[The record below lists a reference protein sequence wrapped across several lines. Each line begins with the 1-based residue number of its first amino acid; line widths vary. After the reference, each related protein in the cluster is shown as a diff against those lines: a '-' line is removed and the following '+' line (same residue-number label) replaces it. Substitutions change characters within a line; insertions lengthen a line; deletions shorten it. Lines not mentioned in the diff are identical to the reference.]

1 MNYQHQYNLLIKSA
15 QLNLTTG
22 YADNH
27 HIIPQSMGGSN
38 DPTNLVLLSAKQHF
52 VAHHLLYKIHRNREM
67 TNAFFLMCNV
77 KRGGARFKITSK
89 QYEVLREE
97 KRQCQKDIMTGQPSR
112 AKGKKWSDESKTKL
126 SASQMGHHRGKG
138 NVSSFKG
145 KHHSDESK
153 KKLSEKQKGNKNHL
167 GILHSEET
175 KKMMSEN
182 RKGKTK
188 VPWTEERKAARRELI
203 AKRNSQEKAPK

>member
-1 MNYQHQYNLLIKSA
+1 MNYQNQYTALIKSA
-15 QLNLTTG
+15 QLNPFSG
-22 YADNH
+22 YTDKH
-27 HIIPQSMGGSN
+27 HIIPQSMGGTN
-38 DPTNLVLLSAKQHF
+38 DIDNLVLLSAKQHF

-112 AKGKKWSDESKTKL
+112 AKGKKWSEESKAKL
-126 SASQMGHHRGKG
+126 SASQMGHHRGNG
-138 NVSSFKG
+138 GSRGFKG
-145 KHHSDESK
+145 WHHTEENKKAISERRKGVSTRTGMTHTDET
-153 KKLSEKQKGNKNHL
+153 KQK
-167 GILHSEET
+167 
-175 KKMMSEN
+175 MSED
-182 RKGKTK
+182 RLGKTK
-188 VPWTEERKAARRELI
+188 IPWTEERKAARREQI

>member
-1 MNYQHQYNLLIKSA
+1 MKYQKIYNNLIKSA
-15 QLNLTTG
+15 QLNPFSG

-77 KRGGARFKITSK
+77 KRGGEKFKITVK
-89 QYEVLREE
+89 QYQILREE
-97 KRQCQKDIMTGQPSR
+97 KRQCQKDSMTGQPSR
-112 AKGKKWSDESKTKL
+112 AKGKKWSEESKAKL
-126 SASQMGHHRGKG
+126 SATNTGHTRGNG
-138 NVSSFKG
+138 GAHFKG
-145 KHHSDESK
+145 KHHTEENK
-153 KKLSEKQKGNKNHL
+153 RKISERRKGIGTHFTP
-167 GILHSEET
+167 HSEET

-188 VPWTEERKAARRELI
+188 VPWTEERKSARRALLAE
-203 AKRNSQEKAPK
+203 KFSQEKSPN

>member
-1 MNYQHQYNLLIKSA
+1 MNYLHQYNLLIKSA
-15 QLNLTTG
+15 QLNPVSG
-22 YADNH
+22 YTDNH
-27 HIIPQSMGGSN
+27 HIIPRSLGGADDIS
-38 DPTNLVLLSAKQHF
+38 NLVLLSAKQHF

-77 KRGGARFKITSK
+77 KRDGKKFKITVK
-89 QYEVLREE
+89 QYQILREE

-112 AKGKKWSDESKTKL
+112 AKGKKWSDESKAKL
-126 SASQMGHHRGKG
+126 SASMTGHGRSNGG
-138 NVSSFKG
+138 SAGFKG
-145 KHHSDESK
+145 WHHTEENK
-153 KKLSEKQKGNKNHL
+153 QAISERRKGIGTHFKP
-167 GILHSEET
+167 HSEET

-188 VPWTEERKAARRELI
+188 IPWTEERKAARREQI

>member
-126 SASQMGHHRGKG
+126 GAS
-138 NVSSFKG
+138 
-145 KHHSDESK
+145 
-153 KKLSEKQKGNKNHL
+153 
-167 GILHSEET
+167 
-175 KKMMSEN
+175 
-182 RKGKTK
+182 
-188 VPWTEERKAARRELI
+188 
-203 AKRNSQEKAPK
+203 